1 LSERD
6 LARAWNEAPRRL
18 THHRPLTPKEALSDL
33 ATFATPG
40 APADT
45 YGEGG
50 PLEHLEARLATL
62 LGKEAVAF
70 MPSGTMAQQ
79 IALRI
84 WTDRATC
91 RSVAFHPT
99 CHLALH
105 EAQAY
110 VFLHGLRGV
119 PLGPATALMRASDV
133 ATLAEP
139 VAALLI
145 ELPQREIG
153 AQLLEWSEL
162 LELCAAAR
170 ARGIKLHLD
179 GARLWEAQAYY
190 RRPHAEIAALFDTV
204 YVSFYKGIGAIAG
217 AALAGDAGTIA
228 EARVWQHRHG
238 GRLVSIYPLA
248 LSVERGLDLR
258 LERMARYREAALRI
272 ADALRPLDG
281 IKLLPDPP
289 QTNTFHVFL
298 PGERETLEART
309 VAIARERGTAIA
321 RRFAPS
327 GVPGFVKWEFVA
339 GDATLE
345 FEPDEVSML
354 VRELTGATLGSA
366 QILSAG

>member
-1 LSERD
+1 MSERE
-6 LARAWNEAPRRL
+6 LARAWNDAPRTL
-18 THHRPLTPKEALSDL
+18 THHRRVTPKETLSDL
-33 ATFATPG
+33 AAFATEGMP
-40 APADT
+40 PDS
-45 YGEGG
+45 YGEGE
-50 PLEHLEARLATL
+50 PLGRLEARLATL

-84 WTDRATC
+84 LTDRAAC
-91 RSVAFHPT
+91 KSVAFHPT

-119 PLGPATALMRASDV
+119 PLGPATALMRAGDV
-133 ATLAEP
+133 AALAEP
-139 VAALLI
+139 VAALLV

-153 AQLLEWSEL
+153 AQLLEWNEL

-204 YVSFYKGIGAIAG
+204 YVSFYKGVGAIAG
-217 AALAGDAGTIA
+217 AALAGDAATIA
-228 EARVWQHRHG
+228 EARIWQHRHG
-238 GRLVSIYPLA
+238 GRLISIYPLA

-258 LERMARYREAALRI
+258 LERMARYRDAALRI
-272 ADALRPLDG
+272 ADALRPIDG
-281 IKLLPDPP
+281 IRLLPDPP
-289 QTNTFHVFL
+289 QTNTFHVLL
-298 PGERETLEART
+298 PGERETLEARAI
-309 VAIARERGTAIA
+309 AIARERGVALA
-321 RRFAPS
+321 RRFAPA

-345 FEPDEVSML
+345 FEPDEVSAL
-354 VRELTGATLGSA
+354 VRELT
-366 QILSAG
+366 SAG

>member
-1 LSERD
+1 MSERD
-6 LARAWNEAPRRL
+6 LARAWNAAPRTL
-18 THHRPLTPKEALSDL
+18 THHRRISPKDALGDL
-33 ATFATPG
+33 AAFA
-40 APADT
+40 ADGVAADS
-45 YGEGG
+45 YGEGEL
-50 PLEHLEARLATL
+50 LERLEARLATL

-70 MPSGTMAQQ
+70 MPTGTLAQQ

-84 WTDRATC
+84 WTDRETC
-91 RSVAFHPT
+91 KSIAFHPT

-110 VFLHGLRGV
+110 VFLHGMRGV
-119 PLGPATALMRASDV
+119 PLGPATELMRAGDV
-133 ATLAEP
+133 AALAEP

-153 AQLLEWSEL
+153 AQLLEWNEL
-162 LELCAAAR
+162 LELCSAAR
-170 ARGIKLHLD
+170 SRGIKLHLD

-190 RRPHAEIAALFDTV
+190 RRSHAEIAALFDSV

-217 AALAGDAGTIA
+217 AALAGDAATIA

-272 ADALRPLDG
+272 ADALRPIDG
-281 IKLLPDPP
+281 IRLLPDPP

-298 PGERETLEART
+298 PGERETLETRA
-309 VAIARERGTAIA
+309 VAIAAERGIAIA

-339 GDATLE
+339 GDATLD
-345 FEPDEVSML
+345 FEPDEVAML
-354 VRELTGATLGSA
+354 VRELTAASRASA